1 MFSGSADRFQV
12 SLLLYWSDINVLPSR
27 TNIFREN
34 RWRRANSRRRNSR
47 LLQVVYTRR
56 DNNQSNQH
64 QDTRQLTRYCNTVT
78 NIYIIFV
85 LLSPNNFIVRN
96 FVKHLIILLQNEKKE
111 KKKKVKLGEKKYF
124 RKNLVFFVNIFYSI
138 RNFPS
143 YLEFIR
149 FYTWKK

>member
-1 MFSGSADRFQV
+1 MFSGSTDRFQV

-64 QDTRQLTRYCNTVT
+64 QDTRQVTKYCSTVT
-78 NIYIIFV
+78 KYIYNICSAEFKQLYRQKLRKKFDY
-85 LLSPNNFIVRN
+85 FIVEWKER
-96 FVKHLIILLQNEKKE
+96 KTKILTDLRRHNDHS
-111 KKKKVKLGEKKYF
+111 LPL
-124 RKNLVFFVNIFYSI
+124 RKPWGTSENVFFWWSIF
-138 RNFPS
+138 
-143 YLEFIR
+143 
-149 FYTWKK
+149 

>member
-34 RWRRANSRRRNSR
+34 RWRRANSRRRNSW

-64 QDTRQLTRYCNTVT
+64 QDTRQVTKYCSTVT
-78 NIYIIFV
+78 KYIYNICSAEFKQLYRQKLRKKFDY
-85 LLSPNNFIVRN
+85 FIVEWKER
-96 FVKHLIILLQNEKKE
+96 KTKILTDLRRHNDHS
-111 KKKKVKLGEKKYF
+111 LPL
-124 RKNLVFFVNIFYSI
+124 RKPWGTSENVFFWWSIF
-138 RNFPS
+138 
-143 YLEFIR
+143 
-149 FYTWKK
+149 

>member
-1 MFSGSADRFQV
+1 MFSGSTDRFQV

-64 QDTRQLTRYCNTVT
+64 QDTRQVTKYCNTVT
-78 NIYIIFV
+78 NKYIIFV

-111 KKKKVKLGEKKYF
+111 KKKKSNWVKKNILEKI
-124 RKNLVFFVNIFYSI
+124 LFF
-138 RNFPS
+138 
-143 YLEFIR
+143 L
-149 FYTWKK
+149 

>member
-1 MFSGSADRFQV
+1 MFSCSTDRFQV

-111 KKKKVKLGEKKYF
+111 KKKKSNWVKKIILEKI
-124 RKNLVFFVNIFYSI
+124 LFF
-138 RNFPS
+138 
-143 YLEFIR
+143 L
-149 FYTWKK
+149 